1 MSDFKTPFNSVLA
14 VNGHFFLAAMQG
26 IAAAWTWPSSW
37 EWWGLGVLSILL
49 GLSALASAIAA
60 LRAMVKIHARE
71 KEIARLAATSR
82 APEPSDLA
90 GIDALRNAGMFN
102 E

>member
-1 MSDFKTPFNSVLA
+1 MGDFKTPFNSVLA

-26 IAAAWTWPSSW
+26 ITAAWMWPSSW

-49 GLSALASAIAA
+49 GLSALASAISA
-60 LRAMVKIHARE
+60 LRAMVKIHVRE

-90 GIDALRNAGMFN
+90 GTDALKQAGMLDD
-102 E
+102 